1 MKKINLRELYPEYYD
16 TNVFV
21 DVPDDV
27 LMVIAEET
35 RAEATAQRKK
45 YRHRAHYSLDC
56 DDGID
61 LAALHQPLNPETILE
76 DSQRRKELLAAI
88 MTLPPKQA
96 RRIYARFYLGLD
108 VVEIARKEGVA
119 PANVYASIQ
128 HSLSKLRNKIKK

>member
-16 TNVFV
+16 TNEFV

-128 HSLSKLRNKIKK
+128 YGLSKLRKKIEK

>member
-16 TNVFV
+16 TNEFV

-128 HSLSKLRNKIKK
+128 HGLSKLRKKIEK

>member
-1 MKKINLRELYPEYYD
+1 MTTINLKDFYPWYTHDEYIE
-16 TNVFV
+16 VSEEV
-21 DVPDDV
+21 
-27 LMVIAEET
+27 AEELHT
-35 RAEATAQRKK
+35 SRRREAAHAERVRYNKAF
-45 YRHRAHYSLDC
+45 YSLDC

-128 HSLSKLRNKIKK
+128 HGLSKLRKKIEK

>member
-45 YRHRAHYSLDC
+45 YRHRAHYSMDC

-61 LAALHQPLNPETILE
+61 QAAVHQPLNPETILE

-119 PANVYASIQ
+119 PANIYASIQ
-128 HSLSKLRNKIKK
+128 HGLSKLRNKI

>member
-76 DSQRRKELLAAI
+76 DSQRRKELFAAI

-119 PANVYASIQ
+119 PANIYASIQ
-128 HSLSKLRNKIKK
+128 HGLSKLRNKIKK

>member
-45 YRHRAHYSLDC
+45 YRHRAHYSMDC

-61 LAALHQPLNPETILE
+61 QAAVHQPLNPETILE

-128 HSLSKLRNKIKK
+128 HGLSKLRKKIEK

>member
-1 MKKINLRELYPEYYD
+1 
-16 TNVFV
+16 
-21 DVPDDV
+21 
-27 LMVIAEET
+27 MVIAEEK

-61 LAALHQPLNPETILE
+61 RAALHQPLNPETILE

-128 HSLSKLRNKIKK
+128 HGLSKLRNKIKK

>member
-56 DDGID
+56 DDGIG

-108 VVEIARKEGVA
+108 VAEIARKEGVA

-128 HSLSKLRNKIKK
+128 YGLSKLRKKIEK

>member
-1 MKKINLRELYPEYYD
+1 MKKNNLRELYPEYYD

-45 YRHRAHYSLDC
+45 YRHRAHYFLDC

-128 HSLSKLRNKIKK
+128 HGLSKLRNKIKK

>member
-128 HSLSKLRNKIKK
+128 HGLSKLRNKIKK

>member
-76 DSQRRKELLAAI
+76 DRQRRMELFAAI

-119 PANVYASIQ
+119 PANIYASIQ
-128 HSLSKLRNKIKK
+128 HGLSKLRNKIKK

>member
-45 YRHRAHYSLDC
+45 YRHRAHYSMDC

-61 LAALHQPLNPETILE
+61 QAAVHQPLNPETILE

-108 VVEIARKEGVA
+108 VAEIARKEGVA

-128 HSLSKLRNKIKK
+128 HGLSKLRKKIEK

>member
-128 HSLSKLRNKIKK
+128 YGLSKLRKKIEK

>member
-61 LAALHQPLNPETILE
+61 RAALHQPLNPETILE
-76 DSQRRKELLAAI
+76 DSQRRKELLAPI

-128 HSLSKLRNKIKK
+128 HGLSKLRNKIKK

>member
-16 TNVFV
+16 TNEFV

-76 DSQRRKELLAAI
+76 DSQRQKELLAAI

-128 HSLSKLRNKIKK
+128 HGLSKLRNKIKK

>member
-27 LMVIAEET
+27 LMVIAEEK

-108 VVEIARKEGVA
+108 VAEIARKEGVA

-128 HSLSKLRNKIKK
+128 HGLSKLRKKIEK

>member
-16 TNVFV
+16 TNEFV

-128 HSLSKLRNKIKK
+128 HGLSELRNKIKK

>member
-1 MKKINLRELYPEYYD
+1 MRQNLWP
-16 TNVFV
+16 N
-21 DVPDDV
+21 
-27 LMVIAEET
+27 A
-35 RAEATAQRKK
+35 
-45 YRHRAHYSLDC
+45 
-56 DDGID
+56 
-61 LAALHQPLNPETILE
+61 LAKLCGAALE

-128 HSLSKLRNKIKK
+128 HGLSKLRNKIKK

>member
-45 YRHRAHYSLDC
+45 YRHRAHYSMDC

-61 LAALHQPLNPETILE
+61 QAAVHQPLNPETILE

-128 HSLSKLRNKIKK
+128 HGLSKLRNKIKK

>member
-16 TNVFV
+16 TNEFV

-96 RRIYARFYLGLD
+96 RRIYARFYLMST
-108 VVEIARKEGVA
+108 E
-119 PANVYASIQ
+119 
-128 HSLSKLRNKIKK
+128 